1 MAVREAVQTV
11 RTAVQIWAADPVS
24 GNPSA
29 PPGAT
34 QARANTVWGYATWIF
49 AVAAALA
56 AIAGL
61 VIAMFNHQ
69 AGRPNDGL
77 ARIGVVIVCCIGA
90 GAVTGTIGA
99 LTGT

>member
-1 MAVREAVQTV
+1 MAVREVVQTV
-11 RTAVQIWAADPVS
+11 RMAVQIWAADPVT

-34 QARANTVWGYATWIF
+34 QARANKLWEYGGWIF

-56 AIAGL
+56 ALAAL
-61 VIAMFNHQ
+61 VVAMFNHQ

-77 ARIGVVIVCCIGA
+77 AKLGVILACCIGA
-90 GAVTGTIGA
+90 GAITGTIGA